1 MSITRINAL
10 RSLILQA
17 KTAYYYSASP
27 IMDDASFDAL
37 EDELRLL
44 SPEDAVLA
52 LVGSPVPA
60 GSMLTKARHS
70 MPMGSQNKVNTEEQ
84 FRAWCAKNS
93 TRRLHASLKGDG
105 ASAGAY
111 YVNGRLTQTITRG
124 DGEVGEDISANA
136 MKFKGLPAFAGD
148 AQGSFA
154 GSVRFEVILTV
165 EDWGKVDPSKSKN
178 PRNVGNG
185 IAGRKSGIQCEL
197 LTAYAFDIDEVRD
210 GVAVQWVSETQKTER
225 LAELGF
231 NVIEHKCFESPDET
245 VDYYR
250 AIAKDRASLPI
261 WIDGVVMK
269 IDDIAVQREMGFV
282 SGCPKGQISW
292 KFDAAGAETVL
303 EAVVV
308 SGGHTGGLF
317 PTAQFR
323 SVEIGG
329 TSVSSAT
336 LANYDEIARLGIA
349 IGDSCWVIKA
359 NDIIPKIT
367 HVTHRPESR
376 QSIETPCACPF
387 CGGEVGRRVKS
398 GGDEGAILMC
408 KNAECPKKSVGKIG
422 RWISSLDILGIGDAV
437 LESMVERFDLAD
449 AADLY
454 TLRQREGKMATL
466 VTNTEKSLSR
476 HCLGAKRTASIL
488 DAIDATRTLSLSQ
501 FLGSLG
507 IDFLGKRRVEIMIAA
522 ADGDLDNLSDWR
534 SAKLNNPEFAAKAGV
549 PGIGAQV
556 QAAIDAMSGLIDKML
571 ANGVSV
577 MAAEKASP
585 KDETL
590 KSVCISGKLPS
601 GKKKADYAQPLLA
614 RGYELVDEVAKGLS
628 FLVLADP
635 TSTSEKSKK
644 ALKLGVQ
651 VISED
656 QLLALLQ

>member
-1 MSITRINAL
+1 MTCNRINAL
-10 RSLILQA
+10 RSQILQA

-44 SPEDAVLA
+44 SPEDPVLA

-60 GSMLTKARHS
+60 GTMLTKARHS
-70 MPMGSQNKVNTEEQ
+70 MPMGSQNKVNTEKQ

-93 TRRLHASLKGDG
+93 VQRIHASLKGDG

-111 YVNGRLTQTITRG
+111 FTDGRLTQTITRG
-124 DGEVGEDISANA
+124 DGITGEDISANA

-148 AQGSFA
+148 AQGDFT
-154 GSVRFEVILTV
+154 GSVRFEIILTI

-178 PRNVGNG
+178 PRNAGAG
-185 IAGRKSGIQCEL
+185 IAGRKNGLQSEL
-197 LTAYAFDIDEVRD
+197 LTAFAFDIDETRD
-210 GVAVQWVSETQKTER
+210 GVAVQWASETQKTER

-231 NVIEHKCFESPDET
+231 NVIEYKCFESADEA
-245 VDYYR
+245 VDYYK
-250 AIAKDRASLPI
+250 AIAKNRANLPI
-261 WIDGVVMK
+261 WIDGVVLK
-269 IDDIAVQREMGFV
+269 IDDIAAQREMGSV
-282 SGCPKGQISW
+282 SGCPKGQIAW
-292 KFDAAGAETVL
+292 KFDSAGAESVL

-308 SGGHTGGLF
+308 SGGHTGGLY

-336 LANYDEIARLGIA
+336 LANYDEIERLGIA

-359 NDIIPKIT
+359 NDVIPKIT

-376 QSIETPCACPF
+376 QAIETPCACPF
-387 CGGEVGRRVKS
+387 CGGEVARRVNS
-398 GGDEGAILMC
+398 GGDWGVILVC

-437 LESMVERFDLAD
+437 LEAMVERFDLAD

-454 TLRQREGKMATL
+454 TLRLRAAEMATL
-466 VTNTEKSLSR
+466 VTNTEKSLS
-476 HCLGAKRTASIL
+476 LGAKRTASIL

-522 ADGDLDNLSDWR
+522 AGGDLDILSDWR
-534 SAKLNNPEFAAKAGV
+534 SAKLNDPDFAARAGV

-571 ANGVSV
+571 ANGVSIL
-577 MAAEKASP
+577 AAEKASP
-585 KDETL
+585 KDESI

-601 GKKKADYAQPLLA
+601 GKKKADYEQPLLA
-614 RGYELVDEVAKGLS
+614 CGYELVDDVAKGLA

-635 TSTSEKSKK
+635 ASTSAKSQK
-644 ALKLGVQ
+644 AQKLGIQ
-651 VISED
+651 VISEE
-656 QLLALLQ
+656 QLQALMQ